1 MKLLQVRLLVIL
13 GVLSVSF
20 AAILVKMSGATALH
34 NAFFRMLFS
43 TLLLVPFVWNAR
55 KEFFHIDLKS
65 FLLMILSGIALGLHF
80 FTWFISLDHTSI
92 ANSMVLICM
101 SPIFTVSG
109 GALLFG
115 TKFKKQEVLMIFTAI
130 VGSIIMALHSGQLEM
145 GELYG
150 NAMALLG
157 AFLIAV
163 YLLIGRYVRRT
174 ASTTI
179 YTFMVYGFASL
190 SLGLIAL
197 FEGTSLLQQQPKD
210 WGIFILLALFPTL
223 MGHSLFSYA
232 LKYVKAA
239 FISTAVLFEPVLT
252 IILAMVIFGIY
263 PDLIQILGGGIIL
276 ISLIVYTVNGKD
288 SVNGGL
294 SE

>member
-1 MKLLQVRLLVIL
+1 MRLIQVRLLVIL

-115 TKFKKQEVLMIFTAI
+115 TKFKKQEVLMIFSAI
-130 VGSIIMALHSGQLEM
+130 IGSIIMALHTGQLEM
-145 GELYG
+145 GELFG

-174 ASTTI
+174 TSTTI

-252 IILAMVIFGIY
+252 IILAMVIFGFY
-263 PDLIQILGGGIIL
+263 PDLIQIIGGGIIL
-276 ISLIVYTVNGKD
+276 VSLIVYTVSGRD
-288 SVNGGL
+288 SDEGEL